1 MINPFKLFLGALW
14 VLGARRR
21 ALGRAIAPAL
31 VAHGGFALWTS
42 QAPEAAA
49 AALPGALLL
58 ALALHV
64 LVSVNILRLVLVGS
78 EAVPPLG
85 LSPWGRRQWRFL
97 AALGLQALVMTFAML
112 AFAPLAFLGTPG
124 LLICAAAG
132 ILAAGRASLVL
143 PAAALDLPFD
153 GRSLWARGQGA
164 SLALAVLVLAPVL
177 CQALLLGPFSAESG
191 IAITLGLTA
200 LAQLAS
206 AWTTATLA
214 FAWSELERRSAQIKD
229 EGAAPP
235 SLPLRITA
243 DRATGLLT
251 VTVTDAL
258 GTQALGRA
266 AAGDP
271 LIREH
276 GHLSA
281 LLLQLE
287 GEAWA
292 RASEKSAD
300 ALDTLLSHLGVLR
313 VHQTALRRVALRG
326 DPAWAAHRGVLE
338 KHFPDAELRFGGP
351 EDAAQLQIWLGGL
364 AGPRVGP

>member
-1 MINPFKLFLGALW
+1 MMINPFKLFLGALW

-42 QAPEAAA
+42 QAPEAAT

-78 EAVPPLG
+78 DAVPPLG
-85 LSPWGRRQWRFL
+85 LAPWSRRQWRFL

-132 ILAAGRASLVL
+132 IFAAGRASLVL

-177 CQALLLGPFSAESG
+177 CQALLLGPFSADG
-191 IAITLGLTA
+191 GFVAALGLTV

-214 FAWSELERRSAQIKD
+214 FAWSELGRRGVHAED
-229 EGAAPP
+229 AVAMP
-235 SLPLRITA
+235 SLPLTISA

-258 GTQALGRA
+258 STEALGRA

-292 RASEKSAD
+292 CASEKSAD

-313 VHQTALRRVALRG
+313 VHQTGLRRVALLG
-326 DPAWAAHRGVLE
+326 DAAWAARRGVLE
-338 KHFPDAELRFGGP
+338 KHFPGSELRFAVP
-351 EDAAQLQIWLGGL
+351 EDCDALRVWLGQAKTL
-364 AGPRVGP
+364 SDVP